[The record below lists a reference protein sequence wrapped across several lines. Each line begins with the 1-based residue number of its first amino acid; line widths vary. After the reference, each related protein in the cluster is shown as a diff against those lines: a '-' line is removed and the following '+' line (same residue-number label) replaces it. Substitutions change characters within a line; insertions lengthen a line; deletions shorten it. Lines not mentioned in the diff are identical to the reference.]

1 MSTEQESAPK
11 PTGAPSPNITAAEDT
26 TQPPQ
31 NPAGDDHGL
40 HWMALP
46 ISGGRR

>member
-1 MSTEQESAPK
+1 MIEKEDAPRQD
-11 PTGAPSPNITAAEDT
+11 APSPNVTAAEDT

-40 HWMALP
+40 HWMALL